1 MGLSFDVGIQGFQ
14 MLDAA
19 IESDYWQKAG
29 FTSKSP
35 SETFSTRSLSG
46 RQVTRYTFGDAI
58 SPKISPSKK
67 PPSSC

>member
-1 MGLSFDVGIQGFQ
+1 MGLSFDVGIQDFQ

-46 RQVTRYTFGDAI
+46 RQVTRYTFW
-58 SPKISPSKK
+58 
-67 PPSSC
+67 